1 MSTKHFTA
9 NVISATKVVP
19 DGKLTNSAASGVW
32 TLDEHYDLVRGDNWP
47 NVANLA
53 PTAFFSVGSSDVDL
67 DKVAIG
73 TLGNAVDFGD
83 MNMKEPRAGIASTT
97 RGIFTSGKDTSTSEP
112 NEPSTT
118 IQYFT
123 IATGGTLQDFGDI
136 ADPSAGNRTG
146 FGVASSTRG
155 IIAGGFSQNT
165 GTGNITNIDN
175 INYVTIAATG
185 NTTDFGDLTAVGG
198 PSGGGCSSTR
208 GVFMGK
214 FITTGSSNVIDYITI
229 ASTGDATDFGDAG
242 GNRKVGAGA
251 SNSTRAIAAGMDNN
265 VIEYVTIASTG
276 NASDFGDLTESNEGG
291 MGAASPTRMLIA
303 AGQSF
308 GTSIDYITIATT
320 GNAADFGSVTRSTG
334 VGSGGLSNAHGGI
347 A

>member
-1 MSTKHFTA
+1 MLYERRFYGEVY
-9 NVISATKVVP
+9 N
-19 DGKLTNSAASGVW
+19 
-32 TLDEHYDLVRGDNWP
+32 NW
-47 NVANLA
+47 
-53 PTAFFSVGSSDVDL
+53 
-67 DKVAIG
+67 
-73 TLGNAVDFGD
+73 
-83 MNMKEPRAGIASTT
+83 
-97 RGIFTSGKDTSTSEP
+97 
-112 NEPSTT
+112 
-118 IQYFT
+118 
-123 IATGGTLQDFGDI
+123 
-136 ADPSAGNRTG
+136 
-146 FGVASSTRG
+146 
-155 IIAGGFSQNT
+155 IIKCYRLHN
-165 GTGNITNIDN
+165 
-175 INYVTIAATG
+175 
-185 NTTDFGDLTAVGG
+185 
-198 PSGGGCSSTR
+198 
-208 GVFMGK
+208 
-214 FITTGSSNVIDYITI
+214 I

-242 GNRKVGAGA
+242 GNRKIGAGA

>member
-1 MSTKHFTA
+1 MSNKHFTA
-9 NVISATKVVP
+9 NVISATKIVP
-19 DGKLTNSAASGVW
+19 DGSFENSAASGVW

-47 NVANLA
+47 NAANLA

-136 ADPSAGNRTG
+136 VSPSDGSRMG

-155 IIAGGFSQNT
+155 IIAGGFSQD
-165 GTGNITNIDN
+165 GGGQPTNVNN
-175 INYVTIAATG
+175 INYLTIASTG
-185 NTTDFGDLTAVGG
+185 NTSAFGDLTNTGG

-208 GVFMGK
+208 GVFMGRFK
-214 FITTGSSNVIDYITI
+214 TSGSADTIDYITI
-229 ASTGDATDFGDAG
+229 ASTGNATDFGDMPAS
-242 GNRKVGAGA
+242 RKIGAGA

-265 VIEYVTIASTG
+265 VIEYITIASTG
-276 NASDFGDLTESNEGG
+276 NASDFGDLTETNEGG

-308 GTSIDYITIATT
+308 GTSIDYITIAST

-334 VGSGGLSNAHGGI
+334 TGSGGLSNAHGGI